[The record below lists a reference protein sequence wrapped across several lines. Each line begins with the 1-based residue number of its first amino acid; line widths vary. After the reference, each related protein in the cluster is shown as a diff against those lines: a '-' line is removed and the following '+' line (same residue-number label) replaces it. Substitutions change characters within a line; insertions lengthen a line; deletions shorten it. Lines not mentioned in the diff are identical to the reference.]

1 MTVRCANLV
10 CNHEFDY
17 PAEGEFYALEAR
29 PGYDGDAEYLWLCP
43 ECAPSFRQELGR
55 SGVVPIEL
63 TEEEQLVL
71 A

>member
-10 CNHEFDY
+10 CKHEFEAAD
-17 PAEGEFYALEAR
+17 GEFYALEAR

-43 ECAPSFRQELGR
+43 ECAPDFRDELGK
-55 SGVVPIEL
+55 SGVVPVEL
-63 TEEEQLVL
+63 TEAEQLVL